1 MTESAT
7 GEAELFIHLDID
19 GLAALMKAVEAA
31 MTDGSGRLCLRGG
44 SGMIVAGGGAP
55 DRFGTVTVTFAD
67 RPGPSDDAGWTGRP
81 DPERD
86 ARVPV
91 LEMQS

>member
-1 MTESAT
+1 MTEAAT

-31 MTDGSGRLCLRGG
+31 MANGSGRLSLRSG
-44 SGMIVAGGGAP
+44 SGMTVAGSDAVQ
-55 DRFGTVTVTFAD
+55 RFDEVVVTFAE

-86 ARVPV
+86 SRVPV
-91 LEMQS
+91 LELQG

>member
-1 MTESAT
+1 MTEAAT
-7 GEAELFIHLDID
+7 GEAELFIHLDLE

-31 MTDGSGRLCLRGG
+31 MADGSGRLSLRGG
-44 SGMIVAGGGAP
+44 SAMAVAGGSAL
-55 DRFGTVTVTFAD
+55 DRFDSVTVTFAD

-86 ARVPV
+86 VRVPM